1 MVAVI
6 VALAAC
12 ILGAGIT
19 AVGAFAVGAIRHGG
33 PGNVRQFDRPDRGNP
48 NGPFGNRRD
57 GGPRQRQFPAPGPS
71 QPATPSPSAT

>member
-1 MVAVI
+1 VI

-19 AVGAFAVGAIRHGG
+19 AVGAVAVGAIRHGG
-33 PGNVRQFDRPDRGNP
+33 PGHVRQFDRPDRGNP
-48 NGPFGNRRD
+48 HGPFGDRRD
-57 GGPRQRQFPAPGPS
+57 GGPRQRQFPPPAPS